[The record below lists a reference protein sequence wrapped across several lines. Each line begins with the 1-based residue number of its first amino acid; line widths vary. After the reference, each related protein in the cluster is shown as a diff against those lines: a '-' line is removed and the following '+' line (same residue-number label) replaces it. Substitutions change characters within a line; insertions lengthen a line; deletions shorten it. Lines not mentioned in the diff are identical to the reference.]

1 MDTVQPEVHY
11 RNCNLCEAMCGVA
24 IEVEDRQIISIKG
37 DKEDPFSKGH
47 ICPKALSLKDFH
59 EDPDRL
65 RKPML
70 KTNEGWKEVSWGKAY
85 DFIGSKVKR
94 VQKDHGADAVGVYL
108 GNPNVH
114 HHGNLLF
121 GGLFLAGLNTRNRF
135 SATSNDQLPHMRTN
149 FEMFGHQLLFPVP
162 DIDHTDLFILVGSNP
177 AASNGSLTSAPD
189 YIGRLKNI
197 RRRGGKVILIDPRKT
212 ETARVVDEHISV
224 RPGTDAFV
232 FLGML
237 NTLFDEGLI
246 ETGRLKSNIDDIA
259 QIQLLCSDFTPEYV
273 SPITGLQAD
282 QIKSLARQ
290 LAKTPRA
297 ALFGRMGTS
306 TQEFGTLA
314 TWLIYVL
321 NVVTNHLDERGGLMF
336 NKPAAD
342 MVELAALAGE
352 KGHVNEYQSRSGLP
366 EFGGELPASTM
377 AEQIELPGEG
387 QIKAMF
393 VVAGNPVLSS
403 PNGER
408 LSKAFESL
416 DLLVSLDCY
425 MNETSCLADVI
436 LPSTSQL
443 EQSHYDLVFNM
454 MSVRNVA
461 KFSPALFEREKSARH
476 DWEILL
482 ELSRRLAGNGIR
494 SRAQNEVVFQVLK
507 RLGPDGLLDIILR
520 TGPYGTQ
527 IPGTTQ
533 VGAFFI
539 DALHDLFGNNHLIRK
554 LIDMGPY
561 GAPNRTLSK
570 GLCTASLQN
579 YPHGVDLGS
588 LQSCL
593 PDRLYTDNK
602 RIKLAP
608 TSFIK
613 DMSRLRKRGEHVL
626 SVGHDQLLMIGRR
639 DVRSNNSWMHNFQR
653 LVKGKNRCTALMH
666 PADAESRGI
675 KEDADV
681 CVSSEIGSIELPVEL
696 TTDIMEGVISVPH
709 GWGHTND
716 EVRMEIAKRRP
727 GVNVNAIIDDK
738 FVDRLS
744 GTSVLN
750 GVAVSVVSCG
760 TAPEAAKPSA
770 AKAPVKASAKRPK
783 SRVRVSAKLS

>member
-1 MDTVQPEVHY
+1 MPNFKKEIKELIIKSLELEDIVADDIEDD
-11 RNCNLCEAMCGVA
+11 EA
-24 IEVEDRQIISIKG
+24 
-37 DKEDPFSKGH
+37 
-47 ICPKALSLKDFH
+47 
-59 EDPDRL
+59 
-65 RKPML
+65 
-70 KTNEGWKEVSWGKAY
+70 
-85 DFIGSKVKR
+85 
-94 VQKDHGADAVGVYL
+94 
-108 GNPNVH
+108 
-114 HHGNLLF
+114 
-121 GGLFLAGLNTRNRF
+121 
-135 SATSNDQLPHMRTN
+135 
-149 FEMFGHQLLFPVP
+149 
-162 DIDHTDLFILVGSNP
+162 
-177 AASNGSLTSAPD
+177 
-189 YIGRLKNI
+189 
-197 RRRGGKVILIDPRKT
+197 
-212 ETARVVDEHISV
+212 
-224 RPGTDAFV
+224 
-232 FLGML
+232 
-237 NTLFDEGLI
+237 LFDEGLVQLNHLEAVTAEI
-246 ETGRLKSNIDDIA
+246 DELKAAMENFS
-259 QIQLLCSDFTPEYV
+259 PEHTAEILEIGAV
-273 SPITGLQAD
+273 KIR
-282 QIKSLARQ
+282 SLAREMSA
-290 LAKTPRA
+290 AKSA
-297 ALFGRMGTS
+297 VCYSRMGAS
-306 TQEFGTLA
+306 TQEFGGICLWLTNALNILTGNFDREGGAMFTQPAFDTLMAKSNKGKPSTYGRYTSRVHGLPFYNGEFPVSTLA
-314 TWLIYVL
+314 
-321 NVVTNHLDERGGLMF
+321 DEILT
-336 NKPAAD
+336 
-342 MVELAALAGE
+342 E
-352 KGHVNEYQSRSGLP
+352 
-366 EFGGELPASTM
+366 
-377 AEQIELPGEG
+377 GEG

-482 ELSRRLAGNGIR
+482 ELSRRLAGNGMR

-554 LIDMGPY
+554 LINMGPY